1 MTALFCHATHVLM
14 LIYFVSRE
22 ICFSVL
28 LSHVTLRCLNGRV
41 FSVDVKNKIVK
52 KLSYTVTRVKKKKT
66 YESIL
71 NKHFATLLLPHRS
84 DASV

>member
-52 KLSYTVTRVKKKKT
+52 KLSYTVTRVKKKNLRKYFEQKFRNT
-66 YESIL
+66 VV
-71 NKHFATLLLPHRS
+71 A
-84 DASV
+84 A